1 MTVLLLLS
9 GAILFRMEQSM
20 LQTKIQTENRIS
32 LDSAVEMI
40 QYLEG
45 LSKENLNYKKF
56 NKGIYTINLFDENF
70 RFRLKQ
76 RGSDS
81 SQVFRI

>member
-45 LSKENLNYKKF
+45 LSKENLN
-56 NKGIYTINLFDENF
+56 
-70 RFRLKQ
+70 
-76 RGSDS
+76 
-81 SQVFRI
+81 